1 MNTTRLHPCFIVEI
15 AAILI
20 CVSMAGRLI
29 GQQSSD
35 RGEPTKPTDALQS
48 LQTFQTGDLKWEQI
62 LSEPTITQPLS
73 ISFDDHERLWLV
85 EYRQYPEPAGLK
97 QQSRDVHW
105 RIVYDKTPLPPGL
118 GGTPGIDRISVHED
132 QDRDGIFEK
141 HHVFLDNLNIA
152 TAVVP
157 VPGGAWVLN
166 PPYLAFYHDADGD
179 LKADGPPDIHLEGFG
194 LEDTHSVVN
203 SLTLGPDGWLYGA
216 QGSTVTGNVRRY
228 GTGDP
233 TIKSMGQAIWRYHPI
248 TQKYEVFAEGG
259 GNAFGVAFD
268 DHGDIFSGH
277 NGGDTRGFHYVQGG
291 YYRKGFTKHGG
302 LSNPFSFGYLL
313 PMKHDPVQRFTHA
326 MFLLDAS
333 WHRQEK
339 KGMFCIDPL
348 HGKVIHTDLQAVGS
362 TYQTKDIADVVSS
375 DDKWFRPVAINQGPD
390 GAIYICDWYDF
401 QVAHLYAHVGQ
412 LDRERGRVYRL
423 SAGTSSDS
431 TKDPMPSN
439 AASAIEQWVDDL
451 TSPIR
456 WQRDRARR
464 MMVQF
469 MSTATSTIEDR
480 WKLMLF
486 SKLHPSNADSTANC
500 VEYLWAIHGC
510 GWLPGTIPNQ
520 KTKSKATSNSNRNQ
534 NEWLDWFSHPQPD
547 VRKWMIRLSCDD
559 GIVEAE
565 TLSKLIERCDTE
577 SDIQVLGQIACSAR
591 RLPANQA
598 IPVLAQLLSRPIDDS
613 DLFLPHLIWWGI
625 EQHASEKALIV
636 EQIVSSKKTE
646 NHRFLAT
653 FLFPRLMER
662 WANEAQKPS
671 YDALVRLL
679 QSIDSMSDRSL
690 RDKASMLA
698 IEAFE
703 RAFQKRSI
711 KSVPKSVI
719 DAMANLGV
727 PTLTLSIR
735 QEDAEAT
742 KKGIEKVKDAKSP
755 LPLRLSLIQLAGEMK
770 INSFAVPLL
779 EVVRDN
785 SLVRDKRQQKEHEQ
799 VLQASL
805 SALAAFD
812 RSEIA
817 TTILDQW
824 SHFSE
829 NTRSV
834 AGATL
839 ARRASWVRA
848 WIARCKTNEIDPKS
862 LPVDAQRAMRWIEDE
877 SLQQEL
883 VQLYPALA
891 SISLAGADQ
900 EAERYLKMVDAEQGD
915 PYRGKK
921 LYRTHCGR
929 CHLLFEEGGNIGP
942 DLTGYQRDQ
951 TKTLLRNIVAPSL
964 EIREGYQAW
973 TLALS
978 SGSVLT
984 GFVENETDDLLVIK
998 GIDGSS
1004 QTIEKEEIEQR
1015 KPQSL
1020 SIMPERILDPL
1031 KPNEISD
1038 LLAYLRSTQP
1048 IMDQ

>member
-1 MNTTRLHPCFIVEI
+1 MSLSRYLPFFVVANVVALALWLWPNDLV
-15 AAILI
+15 
-20 CVSMAGRLI
+20 
-29 GQQSSD
+29 GQQASD
-35 RGEPTKPTDALQS
+35 RGEPTKPTDPSQALK
-48 LQTFQTGDLKWEQI
+48 TFQSSGMKWEQL
-62 LSEPTITQPLS
+62 LSEPLITQPLS
-73 ISFDDHERLWLV
+73 VAFDDHERMWLV

-97 QQSRDVHW
+97 PQSRDVHW

-132 QDRDGIFEK
+132 TDRDGIYEK
-141 HHVFLDNLNIA
+141 HHVFQDNLNIA
-152 TAVVP
+152 TSVVP

-166 PPYLAFYHDADGD
+166 PPYLVFYHDANSD
-179 LKADGPPDIHLEGFG
+179 LKADGPPEIHLEGFG
-194 LEDTHSVVN
+194 LEDTHSLVN
-203 SLTLGPDGWLYGA
+203 SLTMGPDGWLYGA
-216 QGSTVTGNVRRY
+216 QGSTVTGKVRRY

-233 TIKSMGQAIWRYHPI
+233 PIKSLGQAIWRYHPV
-248 TQKYEVFAEGG
+248 TKKYEVFAEGG

-302 LSNPFSFGYLL
+302 LSNPFTFGYLL
-313 PMKHDPVQRFTHA
+313 PMKHDPIQRFTHA
-326 MFLLDAS
+326 MFMHDAS
-333 WHRQEK
+333 WNRNNGI
-339 KGMFCIDPL
+339 GMFCIDPL
-348 HGKVIHTDLQAVGS
+348 HGKVIQTELEPVGS

-375 DDKWFRPVAINQGPD
+375 DDKWFRPVAITQGPD
-390 GAIYICDWYDF
+390 GAVYVCDWYDY

-423 SAGTSSDS
+423 SLAASPSTSL
-431 TKDPMPSN
+431 DPVSSN
-439 AASAIEQWVDDL
+439 ASPSIERWVADL
-451 TSPIR
+451 SSTIR

-464 MMVQF
+464 MIVQF
-469 MSTATSTIEDR
+469 MSTATPATVER
-480 WKLMLF
+480 WKSILF
-486 SKLHPSNADSTANC
+486 SKLHPSNADATGNS
-500 VEYLWAIHGC
+500 VEYLWTIHAC
-510 GWLPGTIPNQ
+510 GWIPGTIPNEIG
-520 KTKSKATSNSNRNQ
+520 KTTITATSDRFANDWL
-534 NEWLDWFSHPQPD
+534 EWFAHPQSD
-547 VRKWMIRLSCDD
+547 VRKWMVRLTCDD
-559 GIVEAE
+559 GIVETE
-565 TLSKLIERCDTE
+565 TMSKLIERAGTE
-577 SDIQVLGQIACSAR
+577 TDIHVLGQIASSAR
-591 RLPANQA
+591 RLPSPQA
-598 IPVLAQLLSRPIDDS
+598 VSVLAQLLSKPIDDS

-625 EQHASEKALIV
+625 EQHASDKASILQKIV
-636 EQIVSSKKTE
+636 TVKESK
-646 NHRFLAT
+646 NQNFLAT

-662 WANEAQKPS
+662 WAIEAQNPS
-671 YDALVRLL
+671 YDAMVRLL
-679 QSIDSMSDRSL
+679 ESIDAIGDSAL
-690 RDKASMLA
+690 RKKASILV

-719 DAMANLGV
+719 EAMAKLGV

-735 QEDAEAT
+735 QEDGEAT
-742 KKGIEKVKDAKSP
+742 KEGIARVKDPKTP
-755 LPLRLSLIQLAGEMK
+755 LSLRLSLIQLAGEMK
-770 INSFAVPLL
+770 IDAFTNPLL
-779 EVVRDN
+779 EIVREK
-785 SLVRDKRQQKEHEQ
+785 SVAREKRQEKEHEQ
-799 VLQASL
+799 ILQATL

-824 SHFSE
+824 PSFSE

-834 AGATL
+834 GGATL
-839 ARRASWVRA
+839 ARRPSWCLL
-848 WIARCKTNEIDPKS
+848 WIARCKSKEIDPKS

-883 VQLYPALA
+883 SQLYPALA
-891 SISLAGADQ
+891 NISLSGADQ
-900 EAERYLKMVDAEQGD
+900 EAERYMKMVDTEQGD

-929 CHLLFEEGGNIGP
+929 CHLLFEDGGNIGP

-964 EIREGYQAW
+964 EIREGYQTW

-984 GFVENETDDLLVIK
+984 GFVESETDELLVIK
-998 GIDGSS
+998 GIDGIS
-1004 QTIEKEEIEQR
+1004 QTIEKEEIEQK

-1020 SIMPERILDPL
+1020 SIMPERILDAL

-1048 IMDQ
+1048 IMD